1 MRVVVALGGNA
12 LLQRGQPMTA
22 RAQHA
27 NVRTAAAALA
37 DLARDHQIVV
47 AHGNGPQV
55 GLLALQGAA
64 YDPERPWPLDVLG
77 AETEGMIGYLIEQ
90 ELMNALPEGSKCA
103 TLLSRVEV
111 NPKDPAFKTP
121 TKPIGPVYT
130 KATAAQAAR
139 DHGWEMVTEATGGQR
154 RVVPSPLPVRIFGL
168 YAIKL
173 LLDNGHIVIC
183 AGGGGIP
190 VVRTINGEMTGVDA
204 VIDKDRTAALLA
216 LGLGADALLLLTDVP
231 AVFHHFGREDQS
243 AIRDTNTEAL
253 EELNLAA
260 GSMGPKVGAAVAF
273 ARASG
278 KLAGIGQLA
287 DARAILEGRAGTRIL
302 PPIAHTRRN
311 NGTRPRT
318 SGFTGADQSVSVW
331 LDDGGAV
338 V

>member
-12 LLQRGQPMTA
+12 LLQRGEPMTA
-22 RAQHA
+22 DAQAA
-27 NVRTAAAALA
+27 NVRIAATALA

-64 YDPERPWPLDVLG
+64 YDPATPWPLDVLG

-90 ELMNALPEGSKCA
+90 ELMNALPEGSRCA

-111 NPKDPAFKTP
+111 DPKDPAFGNP

-130 KATAAQAAR
+130 AREAERAAR
-139 DHGWEMVTEATGGQR
+139 DHGWTMVTEASGRQR
-154 RVVPSPLPVRIFGL
+154 RVVPSPLPLSIVGLDAVRI
-168 YAIKL
+168 

-190 VVRTINGEMTGVDA
+190 VMRNEDGEMTGVEA

-216 LGLGADALLLLTDVP
+216 LGLEADALLLLTDVP
-231 AVFHHFGREDQS
+231 AVFRHYGSRDQS
-243 AIRDTNTEAL
+243 AIGEATSEAF
-253 EELNLAA
+253 EEIELAP
-260 GSMGPKVGAAVAF
+260 GSMGPKVGAATAF
-273 ARASG
+273 VRAG
-278 KLAGIGQLA
+278 GTLAGIGQLT
-287 DARAILEGRAGTRIL
+287 DARAILEGRAGTRVR
-302 PPIAHTRRN
+302 PDKAKAHRN
-311 NGTRPRT
+311 GNARQKT

-331 LDDGGAV
+331 LDDGGAIV
-338 V
+338 